1 MMEKDEIK
9 ANIMLFLMLKAVEVI
24 SETDEELK
32 NEIEEIEGNVQY
44 KIGKSKG
51 YQVFENGSYY
61 FKMNEEIENPN
72 VKFILS
78 ADTYKK
84 VYLGEINA
92 LSSYMAGDITIEGDP
107 AYVIPITTILD
118 ILIEYLEY
126 IDVAPRDNC

>member
-9 ANIMLFLMLKAVEVI
+9 ANIMLYLMLKAVDVI

-32 NEIEEIEGNVQY
+32 NEIEEIEGIVQY
-44 KIGKSKG
+44 YIGESIG
-51 YQVFENGSYY
+51 YQVFKNGSYY
-61 FKMNEEIENPN
+61 FRMNEEIENPN

-84 VYLGEINA
+84 VYLGEINP
-92 LSSYMAGDITIEGDP
+92 LSSYMAGDIMIEGDP
-107 AYVIPITTILD
+107 GFVIPITSILD

-126 IDVAPRDNC
+126 IDVVSKEN